1 MSQMG
6 GTGSD
11 NLCGLNGDN
20 SSISM
25 ADKSGKAMVGI
36 RVGSGICNGSSN
48 SVSGKVGS
56 LCGNNLR
63 GLGGDNGTIGVCDKA
78 GSIGISSI
86 SIRISS
92 SVSVPSCVPIWVS
105 DKASSTSGSKVS
117 SLSSL
122 DLRGLGGG
130 NSTVGVGD

>member
-1 MSQMG
+1 MGQMG
-6 GTGSD
+6 GTGSN

-25 ADKSGKAMVGI
+25 ADKSGKPNMGI
-36 RVGSGICNGSSN
+36 RVGGVCNGSGN

-56 LCGNNLR
+56 LCSNNLR
-63 GLGGDNGTIGVCDKA
+63 GLGGDNGTIGVCNKA
-78 GSIGISSI
+78 SSIGVSSI

-92 SVSVPSCVPIWVS
+92 GVTIPSCIPVGVS
-105 DKASSTSGSKVS
+105 SITSSSKVS